1 MVFSRT
7 DRWLLAAMIVLGV
20 VFCSAAVS
28 RGDVPEYF
36 AGGDPAP
43 IESAPVETVGVEPL
57 YSLDENEWAELV
69 GDDAQWFA
77 MELPAEIR
85 AWYRNPDGSCV
96 QCSIGM
102 CGADQNCRA
111 AASLLWDS
119 SFGPKVRG
127 GSNPQRVAAYCNDP
141 KRAIEAWNITGDE
154 TFAWMA
160 WACRNGRGA
169 AIGAGTRHFQTL
181 YGHNPERGLWAVCNN
196 NSTHKIDIYNDAAF
210 RRLHLASGRWCVVL
224 DYPPHPRTPRYVA
237 WWQ

>member
-1 MVFSRT
+1 MRIPFVALIALSFIVP
-7 DRWLLAAMIVLGV
+7 AAAEWSPLVYAQQP
-20 VFCSAAVS
+20 AALITAPPQTTATAV
-28 RGDVPEYF
+28 
-36 AGGDPAP
+36 GDPAP
-43 IESAPVETVGVEPL
+43 L
-57 YSLDENEWAELV
+57 YSIDDGEFRALTAGDETWYSV
-69 GDDAQWFA
+69 
-77 MELPAEIR
+77 ELPAEVR

-111 AASLLWDS
+111 AASLLWS
-119 SFGPKVRG
+119 SEFGPAVRG

-141 KRAIEAWNITGDE
+141 RRAIEAFNITGE
-154 TFAWMA
+154 QTFAWMA

-196 NSTHKIDIYNDAAF
+196 NSTSKIDIYSDEGF

-224 DYPPHPRTPRYVA
+224 DYPPHPRVA
-237 WWQ
+237 TYRRWW